1 MSPRTRPRSATL
13 CYLEDQLVG
22 DDPAR
27 QQALAS
33 ERQNAHIARTIF
45 ALRQEAGLTQAE
57 LARLARTTPSV
68 ISRLEDADYE
78 GHSLSMLRRLATA
91 LNRQVEVSFVPP
103 PRASSAEPK
112 PRKRASAPGR
122 RAAALAD
129 L

>member
-13 CYLEDQLVG
+13 RYLEDQLVG

-27 QQALAS
+27 QQSLAS
-33 ERQNAHIARTIF
+33 ERQNAHIARTIC

-57 LARLARTTPSV
+57 LARLAHTTPSV

-91 LNRQVEVSFVPP
+91 LHRQVEVSFVPP

-112 PRKRASAPGR
+112 PRKGTSAPGR